1 MIDHGSLI
9 PYYIQVI
16 EALKE
21 RINRGEWRVGDQL
34 PAEQALCEMF
44 GVSRTVIRQALDSL
58 RQEGLVVRRKGRG
71 TFVAEPKIGESLVA
85 RLIGFYQD
93 MTERGFKPETRV
105 LKQQVVPAGNK
116 VGSRLGITP
125 ETPVIE
131 IERLRSVLGEPI
143 QLVVTYLPYHLC
155 QKVIHADLSNQ
166 SLYGFLETE
175 CGLYIAR
182 GLRVIEAV
190 LANDTESQLLNVK
203 RGAPLVLIDSVSY
216 LDDGTPIEYY
226 RARHRGDRA
235 KFEVEMVRMRE
246 RTGTRDGTA
255 SSSI

>member
-93 MTERGFKPETRV
+93 MTERLQARNACTQTASCPRREQSW
-105 LKQQVVPAGNK
+105 LAPWNHAGNA
-116 VGSRLGITP
+116 GHRDRTSP
-125 ETPVIE
+125 
-131 IERLRSVLGEPI
+131 
-143 QLVVTYLPYHLC
+143 
-155 QKVIHADLSNQ
+155 
-166 SLYGFLETE
+166 F
-175 CGLYIAR
+175 
-182 GLRVIEAV
+182 
-190 LANDTESQLLNVK
+190 
-203 RGAPLVLIDSVSY
+203 GAW
-216 LDDGTPIEYY
+216 
-226 RARHRGDRA
+226 
-235 KFEVEMVRMRE
+235 
-246 RTGTRDGTA
+246 
-255 SSSI
+255 